1 MSGEAR
7 GFRGGGGVGWK
18 KRAGARGDSAHLVE
32 GDGEGEED
40 EHAGDEPRDEMRG
53 HVVAVHVP
61 RRDGE
66 DDEHEQVYEDPDGLE
81 HLAQHRPPSVPPVLV
96 RAEDHRRTGDATRVP
111 RKERLSRKDESTT
124 RARWGWGTRRR
135 SERARVARA
144 NAERSRGARQQRSR
158 RDDDA
163 ARRVRKKFLLAL

>member
-1 MSGEAR
+1 
-7 GFRGGGGVGWK
+7 
-18 KRAGARGDSAHLVE
+18 
-32 GDGEGEED
+32 
-40 EHAGDEPRDEMRG
+40 MRG

-96 RAEDHRRTGDATRVP
+96 RAEGPSENQKRDALA

-124 RARWGWGTRRR
+124 RALWRWGTRRW
-135 SERARVARA
+135 SVRARVARA
-144 NAERSRGARQQRSR
+144 KLRN
-158 RDDDA
+158 
-163 ARRVRKKFLLAL
+163 ARRVPATFARERRRAALPLKRIQSRALKG

>member
-1 MSGEAR
+1 MSGKAR
-7 GFRGGGGVGWK
+7 GGRDVFGGMWVGKARRSSRG
-18 KRAGARGDSAHLVE
+18 AAHLVE

-96 RAEDHRRTGDATRVP
+96 RAEDHRRTRNAT
-111 RKERLSRKDESTT
+111 
-124 RARWGWGTRRR
+124 
-135 SERARVARA
+135 
-144 NAERSRGARQQRSR
+144 RSRGRNVSRGRTSRPPARCGGGGPDGGPCAHASRAPNCGTLAGFPQRSHASDDER
-158 RDDDA
+158 RC
-163 ARRVRKKFLLAL
+163 R